1 MKSSTFAAI
10 VVAFLAT
17 LCLLFVFI
25 GTGQP
30 LWAIIVLGVFALIE
44 AIALLARFAD
54 QRHARR

>member
-30 LWAIIVLGVFALIE
+30 LWAIIVLGIFAVIE
-44 AIALLARFAD
+44 AVVLVLRLFD
-54 QRHARR
+54 RRRARR